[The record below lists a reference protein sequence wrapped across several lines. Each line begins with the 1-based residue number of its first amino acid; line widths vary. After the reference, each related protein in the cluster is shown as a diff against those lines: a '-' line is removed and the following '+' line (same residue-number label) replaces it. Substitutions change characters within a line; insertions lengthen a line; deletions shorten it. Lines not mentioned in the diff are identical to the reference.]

1 MLERVWPALESH
13 DNERG
18 ELLSYLVTGGGGGG
32 NRVTG
37 GLAFLPASLLGVL
50 AGGGGGEGEVLTVL
64 EVGGGV
70 GVVGA
75 GRPDWSQSGPECWY

>member
-1 MLERVWPALESH
+1 MESH

-50 AGGGGGEGEVLTVL
+50 AGGGGGGGEVLTVL
-64 EVGGGV
+64 EVGAGV
-70 GVVGA
+70 GLVGA
-75 GRPDWSQSGPECWY
+75 GRPDWSQSGPECWC